1 MTESPLA
8 AAQHLFAQVIDVLRG
23 VATAGADADR
33 VSVLTMCEG
42 MARQLDQVTVATV
55 AGLERDGV
63 FAARGYKS
71 PAQALSDLL
80 GCERFEARRR
90 VVAAEQIAPRTGLD
104 GSPLPARLPATAAA
118 FGDGRASL
126 RHVDV
131 IARVLGSKAAGR
143 LSPEQWAGAEEQLAA
158 KTDEYTPSELYA
170 WGTRLVEALDQDGEE
185 PDDRP
190 PPRSTSCS

>member
-1 MTESPLA
+1 VTESPLA
-8 AAQHLFAQVIDVLRG
+8 SAQRLFAQAVDALRG
-23 VATAGADADR
+23 VAASGADADR
-33 VSVLTMCEG
+33 VSVLTLCAG

-63 FAARGYKS
+63 FAVRGYKA
-71 PAQALSDLL
+71 PTQALSDLL
-80 GCERFEARRR
+80 GWERFEARRR
-90 VVAAEQIAPRTGLD
+90 VTAAEQVTPRTGLD
-104 GSPLPARLPATAAA
+104 GSPLPARLPATAVV

-158 KTDEYTPSELYA
+158 KTSCTPGA
-170 WGTRLVEALDQDGEE
+170 
-185 PDDRP
+185 
-190 PPRSTSCS
+190 